1 MSVLQEKKALRAT
14 LKAVREGL
22 NAELRRDAEAAICD
36 MIASHEAF
44 LHCDVFY
51 TFFPVR
57 GEIDLTPL
65 AVLARS
71 LGKKVAYP
79 LCVGSEMHFHLC
91 SPEELLPG
99 RFGIPS
105 PPDTAPAAP
114 NTARSLCL
122 VPALAAAQDGSRLG
136 YGGGFYDRFLP
147 GFQGVT
153 VLPIYHT
160 LTCPTLPQEATD
172 VKPQLI
178 LTEKGVLYHG

>member
-14 LKAVREGL
+14 FKALREGL
-22 NAELRRDAEAAICD
+22 DTALRADAEKVICAAI
-36 MIASHEAF
+36 AKSEAF
-44 LHCDVFY
+44 LQCEVLY

-65 AVLARS
+65 ATLALS

-79 LCVGSEMHFHLC
+79 RCEGNEMRFYLCAPDALI
-91 SPEELLPG
+91 PG
-99 RFGIPS
+99 RFGIPT
-105 PPDTAPAAP
+105 PPETAPAAKP
-114 NTARSLCL
+114 TPRSLCL
-122 VPALAAAQDGSRLG
+122 VPALAAGEDGSRLG

-147 GFQGVT
+147 HFQGVT
-153 VLPIYHT
+153 VLPIYHV

-172 VKPQLI
+172 AKPQLI